1 VANVGKAHNEIDW
14 ICDTAQQPGTRFHD
28 RYCDWF
34 DWHTDQV
41 NYEREVKKIST
52 AKNQLGWSEGGK
64 LKRVACMPTHI
75 FMIMKRLDPEFA
87 TQTKEGKRKLL
98 KFLMQRPE
106 FSVPKS

>member
-1 VANVGKAHNEIDW
+1 
-14 ICDTAQQPGTRFHD
+14 
-28 RYCDWF
+28 
-34 DWHTDQV
+34 
-41 NYEREVKKIST
+41 
-52 AKNQLGWSEGGK
+52 
-64 LKRVACMPTHI
+64 MPTHI